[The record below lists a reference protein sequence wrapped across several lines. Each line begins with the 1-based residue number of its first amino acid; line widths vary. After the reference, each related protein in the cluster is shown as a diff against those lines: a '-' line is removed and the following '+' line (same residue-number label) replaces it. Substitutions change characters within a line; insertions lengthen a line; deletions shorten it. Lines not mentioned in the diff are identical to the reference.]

1 MIAVVSWP
9 DLLWFSLS
17 LLPCL
22 CWGAGHV
29 GVVDD
34 VVHSML
40 YKKHMAFFYF
50 TTNCD
55 FSWLLKGSFKFP
67 NSVCVIHG
75 SIQTGSNIY
84 FSAPLTTVV
93 FFNNKVRCGTLER
106 AGLCLSIEQNT
117 FTVITKMAFCSAHY
131 LTVESCAAAR
141 GQNIIAAFKMLL
153 QPSCY
158 LPLIIWYSLI
168 VVVSI
173 SSIYIIGL

>member
-1 MIAVVSWP
+1 M
-9 DLLWFSLS
+9 
-17 LLPCL
+17 C
-22 CWGAGHV
+22 
-29 GVVDD
+29 
-34 VVHSML
+34 
-40 YKKHMAFFYF
+40 
-50 TTNCD
+50 N
-55 FSWLLKGSFKFP
+55 SWLD
-67 NSVCVIHG
+67 
-75 SIQTGSNIY
+75 SNRIKHLFLCPIDY
-84 FSAPLTTVV
+84 CTV

-168 VVVSI
+168 VIVSI